1 MGAVAASHV
10 RARRVRKRREVLT
23 IRLIPGW
30 LGPSMHGNRLAVHSG
45 HSLFLRRPFFWSKPV
60 PLPAMATLDW
70 RPADQPFSR
79 ILHLQ
84 PACPVSADNADA
96 LQAAI
101 IAQVQA
107 AVPRPWAVVLD
118 LSATPALHD
127 CAAAALQQLGSLLRD
142 GHVSLRVVLP
152 AAQARAALATASA
165 GGAMDAKTVH
175 PSARTA
181 MLAAYASLPG
191 AALVTPALNHLL
203 AQPPE
208 VLPLPARSP
217 PQ

>member
-10 RARRVRKRREVLT
+10 RRRARQRREVLA

-30 LGPSMHGNRLAVHSG
+30 LGPSMHGNRLAVHSV
-45 HSLFLRRPFFWSKPV
+45 HSLFLRRRFFWRKPA
-60 PLPAMATLDW
+60 PLPAMAALDW
-70 RPADQPFSR
+70 QPADQPFSR
-79 ILHLQ
+79 ILRLQ

-96 LQAAI
+96 LVAAI

-107 AVPRPWAVVLD
+107 AVPRPWTVVLD
-118 LSATPALHD
+118 LSATPALYD
-127 CAAAALQQLGSLLRD
+127 GAAAVLQQLGSLLKD
-142 GHVSLRVVLP
+142 GHVSLQLALP
-152 AAQARAALATASA
+152 AAQARAALATARA

-175 PSARTA
+175 LSARTA

-191 AALVTPALNHLL
+191 AALVTPALSHLL

-208 VLPLPARSP
+208 VLALPAQSP